1 MMMKRVKIASNFVY
15 QHYLGKLGEKFKTLI
30 KPARRGY
37 WGWRSGKTF
46 SAQGPAQPPGE
57 FTNLFHQSRFRQTS
71 VSACV
76 PASGQGGQPCWTPQ
90 ELPAQVTPRGT
101 GGAGSKKEKPHQGT
115 SSGTGEVSQAPACQA
130 QRLLNW
136 SPKEKHR
143 EKGSAAW
150 KCLSWLKLLLL
161 CNF

>member
-15 QHYLGKLGEKFKTLI
+15 QRYLGKLGEKFKTLI

-90 ELPAQVTPRGT
+90 EPPSPGNSPWYRRSWFQERETTPGNIFRDRRSQPSPSLPSTATPELIPKGKT
-101 GGAGSKKEKPHQGT
+101 QGKGI
-115 SSGTGEVSQAPACQA
+115 SSMEMPVLIKAFTA
-130 QRLLNW
+130 L
-136 SPKEKHR
+136 
-143 EKGSAAW
+143 
-150 KCLSWLKLLLL
+150 
-161 CNF
+161 